1 MKWLKP
7 FLRKESNKV
16 AKEPDNRNNP
26 QEEIMK
32 RITKQMGETIS
43 DDFFKKYPL
52 NLFSYGDKYYIAD
65 GKGIHLDLD
74 FRKEDIIKAL
84 KENNDDIKKAFHA
97 LLGEKPVI
105 KKYVSKTKS
114 PEEQLIERI
123 TREYNHFKDKQE
135 PLTLEKVDEF
145 FGGGYHLTDENG
157 DEYGFIFKKDEII
170 KALKENGY
178 NIKNAFRDLIKL
190 GQEGHK
196 ESQIQAEINR
206 LKGVEYRK
214 VVREEA
220 EKRLY
225 GKVKEN
231 KRTVISE
238 KDKEIIFK
246 KFNKE
251 CVICSRKE
259 ELHIHHKDH
268 NPSNN
273 RMDNL
278 IVLCGVCHKKIHM
291 KVR

>member
-1 MKWLKP
+1 MALIVRISNVRWNFLLKYLNSYTSHYKIMKWLKP

-114 PEEQLIERI
+114 PEEQLIERMI
-123 TREYNHFKDKQE
+123 QSEEIANMA
-135 PLTLEKVDEF
+135 VS
-145 FGGGYHLTDENG
+145 
-157 DEYGFIFKKDEII
+157 II
-170 KALKENGY
+170 KNDAMTGEIVVVDGGISLK
-178 NIKNAFRDLIKL
+178 
-190 GQEGHK
+190 
-196 ESQIQAEINR
+196 
-206 LKGVEYRK
+206 
-214 VVREEA
+214 
-220 EKRLY
+220 
-225 GKVKEN
+225 
-231 KRTVISE
+231 TV
-238 KDKEIIFK
+238 
-246 KFNKE
+246 
-251 CVICSRKE
+251 
-259 ELHIHHKDH
+259 
-268 NPSNN
+268 
-273 RMDNL
+273 
-278 IVLCGVCHKKIHM
+278 
-291 KVR
+291 